1 MKIAEF
7 LQIMDGIAP
16 WALAEP
22 WDNPGLLVG
31 DPQAEVTG
39 VLLCVDATPAAV
51 DAARERGLNLI
62 LSHHPLLFRGAK
74 ALRADTYEGAL
85 LARLIRADVA
95 LVAAHTNLDRAPGG
109 VNDCLAAALGLRVR
123 QSGDYLRVG
132 EVQAR
137 SAGELLAWVRQRINP
152 QAVFY
157 GDAARRIDCVACAS
171 GAGGEFAAEAARL
184 GAQVFVTGE
193 MKHNERIE
201 AEGLGLCVLLAGHGE
216 SEAVVLEPLR
226 AHLQASVRVETFQ
239 A

>member
-1 MKIAEF
+1 MSALERF
-7 LQIMDGIAP
+7 APLPLQED
-16 WALAEP
+16 
-22 WDNPGLLVG
+22 WDNAGLQLG
-31 DPQAEVTG
+31 LTETEASG
-39 VLLCVDATPAAV
+39 ALLCLDVNERIVDEAIAK
-51 DAARERGLNLI
+51 GCNLI
-62 LSHHPLLFRGAK
+62 VSHHPLLFRGAK